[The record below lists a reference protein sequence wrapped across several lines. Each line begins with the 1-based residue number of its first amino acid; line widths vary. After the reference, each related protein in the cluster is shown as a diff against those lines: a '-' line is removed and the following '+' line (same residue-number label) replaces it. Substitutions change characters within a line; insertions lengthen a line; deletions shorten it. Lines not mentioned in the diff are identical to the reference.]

1 MRGIIS
7 SNPYLANELLPP
19 PPRSYRYR
27 QWRDRGY
34 QASLQRISSDS
45 ELGVLVGQMGWMG
58 SQAHARGFLWGT
70 AGNMGALLSEA
81 VDASCLLPRD
91 QSPRY
96 ALPPAITVKRLAGRR
111 VLITKTGSRLD
122 AIAVEHPALNLTIVE
137 VDDDG
142 NHYRMRY
149 GTPPVSVLDEGQITP
164 PRPTS
169 ELFHYLLIFDR
180 LEDYGFQA
188 LVHLQPKFL
197 NLISRSEY
205 GSPSRFYDFLRGYE
219 PETAII
225 YEKSGGIGFVQEK
238 APGIPELS
246 YENLR
251 LFKSEDLPSDQRHE
265 MRHILCWVGHGTFS
279 RGTDILDAYK
289 HAEYFEA
296 AAQMAWEANQNRIN
310 AQAYNKEIIDCIL
323 REFQQNQSTSQEPH
337 NDEENLYNY
346 P

>member
-1 MRGIIS
+1 MRGIS
-7 SNPYLANELLPP
+7 PSNPYLTNNLLPP
-19 PPRSYRYR
+19 PPRSFRYR
-27 QWRDRGY
+27 QWQARGY
-34 QASLQRISSDS
+34 QAALQPMSSDS
-45 ELGVLVGQMGWMG
+45 EMGVLVGQMGWMG
-58 SQAHARGFLWGT
+58 SQAHARGYLWGT

-81 VDASCLLPRD
+81 IDLRCLVPRD

-96 ALPPAITVKRLAGRR
+96 SLPAAITVKQLAGRR
-111 VLITKTGSRLD
+111 VLITKSGSRLD

-137 VDDDG
+137 IDDDG
-142 NHYRMRY
+142 RHYRMRY
-149 GTPPVSVLDEGQITP
+149 GTPPVSILEQGQITAP
-164 PRPTS
+164 KPTS
-169 ELFHYLLIFDR
+169 ELFHYLLIFDQ
-180 LEDYGFQA
+180 LENHGFKA

-219 PETAII
+219 PETPII

-251 LFKSEDLPSDQRHE
+251 LFKKEDLPSNQRHE

-279 RGTDILDAYK
+279 RGADILDAYK

-296 AAQMAWEANQNRIN
+296 AAQMAWEANQKRIN
-310 AQAYNKEIIDCIL
+310 AQAYNKDIIDCIL
-323 REFQQNQSTSQEPH
+323 REFRQNQSPPQEHH
-337 NDEENLYNY
+337 NEDENLYNY